1 MTARRRRRGLPIRL
15 DADYGALEDEL
26 HDRLFGERAFQAS
39 IFDGDA
45 VSPRMTSASAQ
56 EEIDEITRKFLR
68 PRSDIANMHFE
79 LLA

>member
-1 MTARRRRRGLPIRL
+1 MTA
-15 DADYGALEDEL
+15 
-26 HDRLFGERAFQAS
+26 HQAS
-39 IFDGDA
+39 ILDGDA

-68 PRSDIANMHFE
+68 PRGDIANMHFE